1 MTQIF
6 FHEIGRLKHLLLTQ
20 CSQVQSQV
28 DLISRALQNPQIELF
43 KKVFKEEKAI
53 DLRDVSLQ
61 EECFKILALYQPVA
75 FDLRFLISLLKF
87 NNDLERI
94 ADLCAAIA
102 KRSKK
107 LLKLE
112 AFPLVYDCKELSA
125 LTHSMLT
132 GAVDALI
139 NADTALT
146 QAVFSQEKLLNQ
158 QHKANS
164 KTIQEEIQKNPEQVE
179 ALIHQ
184 LVISRHF
191 ERIGDLATNLA
202 EEVIYL
208 VNGEVVRHQEI
219 DWDD

>member
-6 FHEIGRLKHLLLTQ
+6 FHEIDRLKRLLLTQ
-20 CSQVQSQV
+20 GSQVQSQV
-28 DLISRALQNPQIELF
+28 DLISRALLVPDLELF
-43 KKVFKEEKAI
+43 KKVFKEEKNI
-53 DLRDVSLQ
+53 DLRDISLQ

-94 ADLCAAIA
+94 SDLCAAIA

-107 LLKLE
+107 LLKLQ
-112 AFPLVYDCKELSA
+112 AFPLVYDCIFLSK
-125 LTHSMLT
+125 
-132 GAVDALI
+132 
-139 NADTALT
+139 LT
-146 QAVFSQEKLLNQ
+146 QAMLAGALDALVKVDTAITQQVFRDEKLLNQ

-164 KTIQEEIQKNPEQVE
+164 KQIQEEIRKNPEQVE

-208 VNGEVVRHQEI
+208 VNGEIVRHQEI